1 MAAETTQIKGSIFLN
16 NVEFRLVPF
25 QGEAV
30 HPQTKCAFYV
40 NNGHGGVIGVR
51 VYPNGQKV
59 LVNPDRLKTKG
70 CDYSHGKAEYLQFRY
85 AFGKRIHILASHAV
99 YIAWIGRPIAPGM
112 TIDHINGCTTDNRF
126 ENLRCVTNAVNV
138 RDGGFLRKLK
148 KAGFNP
154 KLIDRAYLLRYFDR
168 MAKVREMLPYKAYRD
183 LTKAQLRTFL
193 YHPEFNINLFI

>member
-51 VYPNGQKV
+51 VYPNGQKR
-59 LVNPDRLKTKG
+59 LVNPDKVNWSGK
-70 CDYSHGKAEYLQFRY
+70 HGKDVYLQFRY
-85 AFGKRIHILASHAV
+85 AFGIHKGILASHAV
-99 YIAWIGRPIAPGM
+99 YLAWCRDIPAGM

-126 ENLRCVTNAVNV
+126 ENLRCVTNAVNN

-193 YHPEFNINLFI
+193 YHPEFNINSFI